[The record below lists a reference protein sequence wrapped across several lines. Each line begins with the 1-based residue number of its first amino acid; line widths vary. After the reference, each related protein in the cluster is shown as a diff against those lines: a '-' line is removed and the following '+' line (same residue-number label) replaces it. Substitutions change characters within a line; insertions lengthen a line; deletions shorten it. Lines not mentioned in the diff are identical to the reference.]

1 MSCPS
6 RPVLTQ
12 SVSAIPVT
20 SNSSSSIPTVPC
32 RRQAAECGETI
43 QIVVA
48 GDCLWSCSRG
58 IWRHLPVLFGGGK
71 QLYAVLVKRLQTEH
85 PELPLY
91 KNLPAL
97 WPGLVLRRTAW
108 GMSHQVAVRR
118 DQAALGCCKNRAPT
132 QERTMCLCVQ
142 GRSVSSE
149 GMLLLSNDSLKAKW
163 EHFLI
168 LMSGCTWNTIS
179 PFPAVFDNL
188 AQLCSFSARSP
199 GNNTNNNK
207 KKHFL
212 TLFFDPVLQQ

>member
-12 SVSAIPVT
+12 SMSAIPVT

-58 IWRHLPVLFGGGK
+58 IWRRLPVLFGGGK

-132 QERTMCLCVQ
+132 QEKNHVSVCARQKRVKWGHAAAKQWLTKSKMRAFSNPHVWLHLKHRFPFSCCLWQSGSTV
-142 GRSVSSE
+142 
-149 GMLLLSNDSLKAKW
+149 LLQCQES
-163 EHFLI
+163 
-168 LMSGCTWNTIS
+168 
-179 PFPAVFDNL
+179 
-188 AQLCSFSARSP
+188 R
-199 GNNTNNNK
+199 
-207 KKHFL
+207 
-212 TLFFDPVLQQ
+212 